1 MDKEICICAAITDTT
16 GYIWRGHRHSDCI
29 SSAMEAGR
37 KIPMQKESDW
47 QGFVTSKN
55 RFVNRYEGY
64 DLQISAGVESSGGG
78 YRGHRLFS
86 EDLY

>member
-1 MDKEICICAAITDTT
+1 MNKEICICAAIKDTT

-37 KIPMQKESDW
+37 KIPMERESEW
-47 QGFVTSKN
+47 QGFVTSEN

-64 DLQISAGVESSGGG
+64 ELQIAAGIKSVGGG
-78 YRGHRLFS
+78 YRDKRLFS